1 MILKYSLRFGMMRI
15 MEIVAVIG
23 CEIKIKNDVNV
34 YSDTTTD
41 IKYAIVT

>member
-15 MEIVAVIG
+15 IEIVAVIG
-23 CEIKIKNDVNV
+23 CEIKNDINV

>member
-1 MILKYSLRFGMMRI
+1 MMRI
-15 MEIVAVIG
+15 MKIVDVIG
-23 CEIKIKNDVNV
+23 CEIKIKNDINV